1 MERIRQ
7 LRKER
12 ELSQVKLAVMAD
24 MDPATLNRL
33 EQGKGNPNLKTIERV
48 ADALG
53 VEVADLL
60 PKTQSPL
67 FPSDPSPR
75 RLAVA
80 LAGDW
85 QKPFDLTGA
94 AAAVPDDA
102 IAEAQEEAADA
113 TLGLSE
119 LDLDE
124 LASTVGHRE
133 AEYRAVRDA
142 GKGGAELNAVRG
154 RYVRALAALVQ
165 QRAAGDNVD
174 LVLRQAL
181 GKALLVAEGPGEMT
195 HAG

>member
-67 FPSDPSPR
+67 FPSDASTG
-75 RLAVA
+75 RLVVA
-80 LAGDW
+80 RANDW
-85 QKPFDLTGA
+85 QKPFDLSGA
-94 AAAVPDDA
+94 AVAVSADA
-102 IAEAQEEAADA
+102 IAEIQEEAADVA
-113 TLGLSE
+113 LGLSE

-124 LASTVGHRE
+124 LAATVGRRE
-133 AEYRAVRDA
+133 AKYRAARDA
-142 GKGGAELNAVRG
+142 GSEGAELDADRG
-154 RYVRALAALVQ
+154 RYVRALTALVQ
-165 QRAAGDNVD
+165 QRAVGDNVEP
-174 LVLRQAL
+174 VLRQAL
-181 GKALLVAEGPGEMT
+181 GRALLVAEGDGKGDS
-195 HAG
+195 A

>member
-1 MERIRQ
+1 MRRIRQ

-67 FPSDPSPR
+67 FPSDPTPR
-75 RLAVA
+75 RLAAA
-80 LAGDW
+80 LPGDW

-102 IAEAQEEAADA
+102 IAQAQEEAADA
-113 TLGLSE
+113 AQGLSE
-119 LDLDE
+119 LDPDE
-124 LASTVGHRE
+124 LAAVVGRRE
-133 AEYRAVRDA
+133 AEYRATRDT
-142 GKGGAELNAVRG
+142 GGEGAELAAVRG
-154 RYVRALAALVQ
+154 RYVRALAALVE
-165 QRAAGDNVD
+165 QRAVGDKVE

-181 GKALLVAEGPGEMT
+181 GRALVVAEG
-195 HAG
+195 AGDWDRA

>member
-94 AAAVPDDA
+94 TAAVPDDA
-102 IAEAQEEAADA
+102 IAQAEEEAADA
-113 TLGLSE
+113 AQGLSE
-119 LDLDE
+119 LDPDE
-124 LASTVGHRE
+124 LAAAVGRRE
-133 AEYRAVRDA
+133 AEYRAIRDA
-142 GKGGAELNAVRG
+142 GGEGAELAAVRG
-154 RYVRALAALVQ
+154 RYVRALAELVK
-165 QRAAGDNVD
+165 QRAVGDKVE

-181 GKALLVAEGPGEMT
+181 GRALLVAEGAGEGDR
-195 HAG
+195 A